1 LAFSWLFSVFSTKGE
16 NMEQSIITELL
27 NSLVSS
33 MDNPSKKYGFNLTKI
48 SSNKFKSGFQYSVRY
63 KDFDTNKWL
72 PLRKITNTDN
82 EEMAIIF
89 AIDNRNSIIEN
100 YTKKKQIRDSNTNL
114 TDFYKMLETYYTE
127 NSSYLEDDS
136 INNKRKV
143 TAVAL
148 VANRNF
154 IKNYFIPFLQER
166 NIHAPKEI
174 TSKIYTDFKLHLQQ
188 KNLATKSVNSYLG
201 IVNRV
206 LQNFMRNEIIE
217 KLPYS
222 TGGGSIRITAQE
234 KAQAR
239 KPNLLPIEKL
249 KHCFDYEVKDLFPY
263 LLAMIGLTTGMRNS
277 EIGRIKKEDLMYLES
292 ENIYLLKAYNNKTKF
307 YNTTETDEYR
317 KIPLHPFVAKYLIEF
332 AKSKNQDDYLFGD
345 ENGNIHQKKFHREI
359 IQFYKNINNM
369 TSKSKDISKEL
380 QDKVI
385 SFYSF
390 RHTFNTLCVLY
401 RFNDSNI
408 DRTDDIIDYF
418 TGHKISNK
426 MRANYTHI
434 NKVDNDIFYQN
445 YEKFV
450 IEVLDKFVFAD
461 E

>member
-1 LAFSWLFSVFSTKGE
+1 MQESFFNQVMN
-16 NMEQSIITELL
+16 NMRDI
-27 NSLVSS
+27 LV
-33 MDNPSKKYGFNLTKI
+33 NAEKKYGFNLMKI
-48 SSNKFKSGFQYSVRY
+48 ASNKYPSGFYYSIRY
-63 KDFDTNKWL
+63 KDFNTNKWL
-72 PLRKITNTDN
+72 PLRKSSNTDN
-82 EEMAIIF
+82 EEMAKIF
-89 AIDNRNSIIEN
+89 AIDNREKIIKDYLAKYE
-100 YTKKKQIRDSNTNL
+100 KKQRKNNSEN
-114 TDFYKMLETYYTE
+114 FYKMLDTYYTE

-154 IKNYFIPFLQER
+154 IKNYFIPFLQEKK
-166 NIHAPKEI
+166 IHTPKEI
-174 TSKIYTDFKLHLQQ
+174 TPKMYTDFKLYLQQ

-206 LQNFMRNEIIE
+206 LQNCMRNEMIE
-217 KLPYS
+217 KLPYA
-222 TGGGSIRITAQE
+222 TGGGSIRISAQE
-234 KAQAR
+234 KAEAR

-249 KHCFDYEVKDLFPY
+249 KHCFDYEAKDLFPY

-317 KIPLHPFVAKYLIEF
+317 KIPLHPFVAKNIIELE
-332 AKSKNQDDYLFGD
+332 KNKNQDDYLFGD
-345 ENGNIHQKKFHREI
+345 ENGNIHQKKFHRAI
-359 IQFYKNINNM
+359 IQFYKTINNM
-369 TSKSKDISKEL
+369 NGKSKDISKEL
-380 QDKVI
+380 QEKVI

-401 RFNDSNI
+401 RFNDKNT

-445 YEKFV
+445 YGKFV